1 MMNTLTA
8 ILAGLALQ
16 AAPAAAD
23 EAVQDETSV
32 TTTHNEGETAP
43 APQQA
48 AAEEAEEITDRSHPD
63 YMRCRRESVIGSH
76 ARKRRVCMTNRE
88 WELAASTGNSGARE
102 IVDSQQVGIR
112 SE

>member
-8 ILAGLALQ
+8 ILAALALQ
-16 AAPAAAD
+16 AAPAATDDALQED
-23 EAVQDETSV
+23 SSAVSSQTEA
-32 TTTHNEGETAP
+32 ETA
-43 APQQA
+43 ASPQQA

-63 YMRCRRESVIGSH
+63 YMRCRRESVIGSN

-102 IVDSQQVGIR
+102 IVESQQVGIR